1 MLERTAFLAALLTCS
16 VASAE
21 EISTEP
27 LGEVEVG
34 ASFAHD
40 ELAGKLRRHRA
51 YGADVGLNV
60 MARPLAWRAGALL
73 DDFSVG
79 IGAHLGWTARLPA
92 DARESRLQAYDIA
105 PNGYLYGGF
114 RAELLGEVDRLGLR
128 YAIGATGEDAHGG
141 SLYRSLGDER
151 SWDEHAAEGEIAQ
164 NLWFTWQHSWL
175 QAMPTARGSHL
186 ADVSTTAT
194 TALGER
200 RVSQTFAVTTRA
212 GWLLGPLPGTTTV
225 RGDDWG
231 SNAEAYVHASLGL
244 DLVAHDAMVDG
255 PFFNDEPHP
264 HQVDSRVFVPFA
276 TIGVMVRPWR
286 NAGIGYALDLRG
298 ADTESRLP
306 EAPSTDPSVTGRF
319 DLELNF

>member
-1 MLERTAFLAALLTCS
+1 MLERTAFLVTFLSCS
-16 VASAE
+16 FASAQE
-21 EISTEP
+21 VSTEP
-27 LGEVEVG
+27 LGEVQIG
-34 ASFAHD
+34 TSFAHD

-51 YGADVGLNV
+51 HGADAVLNV
-60 MARPLAWRAGALL
+60 TVRPRAWRAGELL

-79 IGAHLGWTARLPA
+79 LGAHLGWTARFPT
-92 DARESRLQAYDIA
+92 DARQPRPQPHDLA

-114 RAELLGEVDRLGLR
+114 HADLLGREDRLTPR
-128 YAIGATGEDAHGG
+128 YAIGATGEDSHAG
-141 SLYRSLGDER
+141 SLYRSLGREN
-151 SWDEHAAEGEIAQ
+151 SWGEHVAEGEIAQ
-164 NLWFTWQHSWL
+164 NLWFTWEHAWL
-175 QAMPTARGSHL
+175 QAMPTSRGTHL
-186 ADVSTTAT
+186 VDVTSTAT

-200 RVSQTFAVTTRA
+200 RVSQTFALETRA
-212 GWLLGPLPGTTTV
+212 GWLLGPMNGTTSV

-244 DLVAHDAMVDG
+244 DLVAHNAMVDG

-276 TIGVMVRPWR
+276 TMGVMVRPWR

-298 ADTESRLP
+298 ADTQSRLP
-306 EAPSTDPSVTGRF
+306 EGPSTDPSVTGRF